1 MEYNQGVVVVEEAHD
16 AFEVEVVELVGEA
29 EEVDGV
35 ELAVVIGV
43 VDVVV
48 AAHNADRDE
57 GSVHVP

>member
-1 MEYNQGVVVVEEAHD
+1 MEEAHD